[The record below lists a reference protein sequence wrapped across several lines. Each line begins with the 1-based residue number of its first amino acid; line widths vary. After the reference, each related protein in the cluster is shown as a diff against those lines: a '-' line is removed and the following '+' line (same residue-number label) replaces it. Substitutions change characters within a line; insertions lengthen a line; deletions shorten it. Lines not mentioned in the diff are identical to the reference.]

1 MSTHTRDR
9 VRQLRVFCTAARL
22 GGAARAA
29 EHLGLTQPAVSLQ
42 VRELEHELGAELFE
56 RGPSGMSLTPAGE
69 RLEALAGPLIGTV
82 EALFGDFRRV
92 LDEMDSGQLRLSV
105 SNIGAAFVLPPY
117 IKSFLDRYPDM
128 TVRLDTV
135 SFREGHRRLLEA
147 KVDLMLGPRDLD
159 PDRHFRYRELFA
171 YERVLITALDHPL
184 AGRGSVSLH
193 EAAAYRAVAPPA
205 GNYSR
210 QIVEKAARALGI
222 DIGVAVEVDGWGMLK
237 RYVEAGIGVS
247 VVPSLCLSDSDQL
260 SVVALDADFAP
271 NSYGVF
277 TLRGRLLTA
286 TARRFLEVL
295 VPDLSGAN
303 RDSSATPDAS

>member
-1 MSTHTRDR
+1 MD
-9 VRQLRVFCTAARL
+9 
-22 GGAARAA
+22 
-29 EHLGLTQPAVSLQ
+29 
-42 VRELEHELGAELFE
+42 
-56 RGPSGMSLTPAGE
+56 
-69 RLEALAGPLIGTV
+69 
-82 EALFGDFRRV
+82 ALFGDFRRV

-117 IKSFLDRYPDM
+117 IKSFLDRHPDM

-135 SFREGHRRLLEA
+135 SFREGHRRLLEE

-184 AGRGSVSLH
+184 AGRSSVSLH

-222 DIGVAVEVDGWGMLK
+222 DFGVAVEIDGWGMLK

-277 TLRGRLLTA
+277 TLRDRLLNA

-295 VPDLSGAN
+295 LPDLSGAR
-303 RDSSATPDAS
+303 RDSSATPDPGAAGEDS